1 MTAGISRL
9 FENAL
14 HWRTHLVIGGARSG
28 KTAYGMRLAVEHNLD
43 QWMIATAE
51 AGDAEMRERISRHR
65 AERGANWQVVEEPV
79 ALVDALARTAAADRV
94 VVVDCLTI
102 WLSNWFLRELDYA
115 SELER
120 LAAWLQASS
129 SPVILISNEL
139 GMGLVPETSL
149 GRGFRDA
156 HGRMNQSLAAI
167 CDCVTFVAAGLPLVL
182 KSHHRF

>member
-1 MTAGISRL
+1 MWRL
-9 FENAL
+9 VENAL
-14 HWRTHLVIGGARSG
+14 NWRTHLVIGGARSG
-28 KTAYGMRLAVEHNLD
+28 KTAYGMRLAVECDLD

-65 AERGANWQVVEEPV
+65 AERGANWQVAEEPI
-79 ALVDALARTAAADRV
+79 ALVDALARTAAPGRV
-94 VVVDCLTI
+94 IVVDCLTI

-115 SELER
+115 SEVDR
-120 LAAWLQASS
+120 LAAWLQANS